1 MLSSDLRFN
10 LRTNLKKSSLKKKL
24 FKTCT
29 KSSLFRACKVW
40 KKVALFSKACE
51 IKYRACVHRLS
62 SIYDTLVTFS
72 HTCNFC
78 MHFFNKE
85 IPKRR
90 SFCNMWYT
98 YEKVDIRRTVS
109 NPRTRV
115 ELARPTSQPS
125 SNGRCY
131 VLSYITKYYSV
142 LFYSNISEEY

>member
-51 IKYRACVHRLS
+51 IKYRACVHRLL

-78 MHFFNKE
+78 MHFFNRLVVFSYTLYRYQKGGVFVIHVRKSGHSTNSVKSTHSRWAGAANFTTFIE
-85 IPKRR
+85 WPLLRPLLYHKIL
-90 SFCNMWYT
+90 FCF
-98 YEKVDIRRTVS
+98 I
-109 NPRTRV
+109 
-115 ELARPTSQPS
+115 
-125 SNGRCY
+125 
-131 VLSYITKYYSV
+131 
-142 LFYSNISEEY
+142 LF